1 LNVNRYPPDL
11 NSAGS
16 HNPAAGEW
24 NDSLAGDYLWTSAN
38 YGEAVPDVMTPCS
51 WSLLRIVLDD
61 VEPSIGPYRV
71 YGNICGRLYKN
82 LSIDASLAAAFWI
95 SPRRFAGMIE
105 DAFGRIPE
113 GLEIPVIRLSRWRLL
128 RTLLPEAIHGVLRMR
143 TNLKKLPTFLAEAP
157 ASCEALHVRI
167 QAASSS
173 TELVSLWKTDIIP
186 FFHEAC
192 HMLEAAADQ
201 GGAAIV
207 SIPHN
212 LRKLVG
218 DEDANALL
226 TGLSISSSQLA
237 SLGPMLGLTQL
248 AKGEIDRATF
258 ARQFGHRGPHEA
270 EIAMP
275 RPAEDPD
282 WIDKQLSGLRQAK
295 EDATALLARQEAAR
309 QAALDRLHE
318 RYPQK
323 EISIR
328 HQIDHW
334 AAIARDREATR
345 SEEVRAFWVLRS
357 FVQRAGALTGQG
369 ESVFLLS
376 IDEIL
381 ALLGGDQTSLA
392 YIPARRAA
400 YERYRTL
407 PPYPVLIRGRF
418 DPFQW
423 AADPERRSDVYDA
436 LGGSMPAGV
445 AITGLPGAAGIVEG
459 RARVIA
465 TVEDG
470 DQLQAGE
477 ILVTT
482 VTNVGWT
489 PLFPRAAAIVTD
501 VGAPLSHAA
510 IVAREL
516 GIPAVVGCGDATMRL
531 KTGDRIRVDGGKGL
545 VEILKPA

>member
-1 LNVNRYPPDL
+1 MYVNKYPSDL
-11 NSAGS
+11 NSVGG

-51 WSLLRIVLDD
+51 WSLLQIVLDD

-95 SPRRFAGMIE
+95 NPRRFAGMIE

-113 GLEIPVIRLSRWRLL
+113 GMEIPVIQLSRWRLL
-128 RTLLPEAIHGVLRMR
+128 RTLLPVAIRGLLRMR

-157 ASCEALHVRI
+157 ARCEALHVRI

-173 TELVSLWKTDIIP
+173 TELVTLWKTDVIP

-201 GGAAIV
+201 GGTAIV

-218 DEDANALL
+218 EDDANALL

-270 EIAMP
+270 EISMP

-282 WIDKQLSGLRQAK
+282 WIDKQLAGLRQAK
-295 EDATALLARQEAAR
+295 EDATALLARQEATR

-323 EISIR
+323 ETSMR
-328 HQIDHW
+328 HQIDRW

-369 ESVFLLS
+369 ESVFFLS

-392 YIPARRAA
+392 YIPDRRAA
-400 YERYRTL
+400 YERYCAP

-418 DPFQW
+418 NPFQW
-423 AADPERRSDVYDA
+423 AADPERRSDVFDA
-436 LGGSMPAGV
+436 LGGSMPADV

-465 TVEDG
+465 AVEDG